1 MLKEKEM
8 MDLIN
13 VKFSHF
19 RLAPITRLKNIKNVE
34 SFKDDNSIFEKLP
47 LIEGINV
54 EKKAETYDSYFVV
67 GTIRPDG
74 EDFTYEDCA
83 FRTFD
88 VIDAKLFNEF
98 KEIVGYA
105 RDLLDFCIQIRRIH
119 DID

>member
-1 MLKEKEM
+1 MLKDKEM

-13 VKFSHF
+13 AKFSHF
-19 RLAPITRLKNIKNVE
+19 RLAPITRFKSIKNVE
-34 SFKDDNSIFEKLP
+34 SFKDDNNMFERLP
-47 LIEGINV
+47 LTEGINI

-67 GTIRPDG
+67 GTIRPYG

-105 RDLLDFCIQIRRIH
+105 KDLLDFCIQIRRIN

>member
-1 MLKEKEM
+1 MLKDKEM

-19 RLAPITRLKNIKNVE
+19 RLAPITRVKSFDRLIKGE
-34 SFKDDNSIFEKLP
+34 KDSFEKLP

-54 EKKAETYDSYFVV
+54 EKKAETYDSYCVV

-74 EDFTYEDCA
+74 EDFIYDDCA

-88 VIDAKLFNEF
+88 VIDAKCFNEF

-105 RDLLDFCIQIRRIH
+105 RDLLDFCIEVRKIH